1 MYLRVRL
8 PPSSELSAFNRNQNS
23 ISSLMGSSKITWTH
37 RNSLLCLFSKI
48 MLCPTFTPN
57 QVRQAHKN
65 SIKINIQKSVFKF
78 FFIPVRTK
86 SLVTTKPLFLTNH
99 IPTAFFFKNY
109 LQDNMNLFYLFYD
122 MGYLNKKIA
131 FFSLKKSLL
140 RLSNLLTYLV
150 FTGTYPTLIFKLLYI
165 LTRKKIKTKKKN

>member
-1 MYLRVRL
+1 
-8 PPSSELSAFNRNQNS
+8 
-23 ISSLMGSSKITWTH
+23 
-37 RNSLLCLFSKI
+37 

-165 LTRKKIKTKKKN
+165 QPHKKIKTK